1 VKAAHW
7 ASRHARSI
15 LFMLVAMIAGGIF
28 AARSLPVTL
37 FPHVN
42 FPRIRVDFDAGDR
55 PAERMAVEVTSPAEE
70 ALRAVDRVAVGK
82 VAFTSP
88 TYGASI
94 TLDHFTAFM
103 RGRLTAKPKPPR
115 RLLGAARGR
124 RAA

>member
-1 VKAAHW
+1 MVGGRLCVSCHNRQWEFRRGRNGKGTPPRVFLPERRVGVIVDVDKPCEARRIDVAAE
-7 ASRHARSI
+7 HAI
-15 LFMLVAMIAGGIF
+15 DVVEI
-28 AARSLPVTL
+28 
-37 FPHVN
+37 
-42 FPRIRVDFDAGDR
+42 
-55 PAERMAVEVTSPAEE
+55 MAQV
-70 ALRAVDRVAVGK
+70 LRVAVGK